1 MNWRLEMSRQKIKIR
16 FININGDKM
25 VMDIYRSLLGTIYK
39 ALRDDSRI
47 FDITIGGTSK
57 MSYQEYVRQYGGLVV
72 PA

>member
-1 MNWRLEMSRQKIKIR
+1 MSRQKIKIR